1 MNAVLFNG
9 LFVGIIY
16 GLIGVGLVVA
26 YRGSRVVNFAYGETG
41 MIAAFVFTDI
51 RFGTG
56 TVGVVVE
63 DHGLWVAFA
72 VAIPLAGIL
81 GAATEFLVVRRLR
94 ESPRIMPLVGTFA
107 VGSLLLTY
115 GLRRWG
121 TTVRHTEPV
130 IDGEGFRMLGL
141 QVQPQQVLIA
151 VVAFLVL
158 TALWA
163 AYQFTSFGLRLRAT
177 ALDPYA
183 AGLVGVN
190 VNQTSLMTWALA
202 GALAGLSAILIGPL
216 VTFNVL
222 FMATLAIRGLAAA
235 LVGGL
240 TNIWGAFGA
249 GILIGMVEGVIA
261 FKSPV
266 SGITDAVLAVTILVL
281 MVARPTGLF
290 RSAY

>member
-1 MNAVLFNG
+1 MDAVVLNG
-9 LFVGIIY
+9 LFVGLIY
-16 GLIGVGLVVA
+16 GLIGVGLVVS

-41 MIAAFVFTDI
+41 MLAAFIFADI
-51 RFGTG
+51 RFGG
-56 TVGVVVE
+56 DTVGVIVE
-63 DHGLWVAFA
+63 DHGLLVAFPVA
-72 VAIPLAGIL
+72 VTLAAL
-81 GAATEFLVVRRLR
+81 VGAATEYVIVRRMR
-94 ESPRIMPLVGTFA
+94 DAPRIIPLVGTFA

-130 IDGEGFRMLGL
+130 IDGGGFSMLGL
-141 QVQPQQVLIA
+141 QVQPAQVLIA
-151 VVAFLVL
+151 VVTLFVL
-158 TALWA
+158 TGLWA
-163 AYQFTSFGLRLRAT
+163 LYRFTSFGLRLRAT

-190 VNQTSLMTWALA
+190 VNRTSLMTWALA
-202 GALAGLSAILIGPL
+202 GALAGLSAILISPL

-240 TNIWGAFGA
+240 TSIWGTLGA
-249 GILIGMVEGVIA
+249 GVLIGVAEGVIA
-261 FKSPV
+261 YKSPI

-281 MVARPTGLF
+281 MVARPAGLV

>member
-1 MNAVLFNG
+1 LNAVVFNG
-9 LFVGIIY
+9 LFVGLIY
-16 GLIGVGLVVA
+16 GLIGVGLVVS

-56 TVGVVVE
+56 SVGVLVK
-63 DHGLWVAFA
+63 DHGLLIAFP
-72 VAIPLAGIL
+72 VAIILAALL
-81 GAATEFLVVRRLR
+81 GAATEYFIVRRMR
-94 ESPRIMPLVGTFA
+94 DAPRIIPLVGTFA

-130 IDGEGFRMLGL
+130 IDGDGFRMLGL
-141 QVQPQQVLIA
+141 QVQPEQVLIA
-151 VVAFLVL
+151 ILSLLVL
-158 TALWA
+158 TGLWA
-163 AYQFTSFGLRLRAT
+163 LYRFTAFGLRLRAT

-222 FMATLAIRGLAAA
+222 FMATLSIRGLAAA

-249 GILIGMVEGVIA
+249 GILIGVVEGVIA
-261 FKSPV
+261 YKSPV

-281 MVARPTGLF
+281 MVARPAGLV

>member
-1 MNAVLFNG
+1 MNAVVLNG
-9 LFVGIIY
+9 VFVGFIY
-16 GLIGVGLVVA
+16 GLIGVGLVVC

-56 TVGVVVE
+56 TVGMVVN
-63 DHGLWVAFA
+63 DHGLWVAFP
-72 VAIPLAGIL
+72 VAIALAAAIGM
-81 GAATEFLVVRRLR
+81 ATEFFIVRRMR
-94 ESPRIMPLVGTFA
+94 ESPRIVPLVGTFA
-107 VGSLLLTY
+107 VGTLLLTY

-130 IDGEGFRMLGL
+130 IDGAGFRVLGL
-141 QVQPQQVLIA
+141 QVQPEQVLIGVVTA
-151 VVAFLVL
+151 VVLAGF
-158 TALWA
+158 WA
-163 AYQFTSFGLRLRAT
+163 AYRFTSFGLRLRAT

-183 AGLVGVN
+183 AGLIGVN
-190 VNQTSLMTWALA
+190 VNMTSMTTWALA
-202 GALAGLSAILIGPL
+202 GALAGVSAILIGPL

-240 TNIWGAFGA
+240 TSISGAFTA
-249 GILIGMVEGVIA
+249 GILIGVAEGVIA

-266 SGITDAVLAVTILVL
+266 SGITDAALAVTILVL
-281 MVARPTGLF
+281 MIVRPTGLV